1 MKIFVDADSCPQ
13 AVRGIICRAAV
24 REGIACVFAANRKIP
39 LPEEELITMVQVEEG
54 EGVADK
60 YIVDNSSE
68 GDIAVTRDI
77 PLAADLVDNKIVV
90 LNDRGD
96 IFTPENIR
104 QRLSILNLMKEFR
117 DSAIMPDP
125 DGAFGPKQVQL
136 FANAFD
142 RELRKLIKKAG
153 DTSPA

>member
-1 MKIFVDADSCPQ
+1 MRIFVDADSCPQ
-13 AVRGIICRAAV
+13 IVRGIICRAAV
-24 REGIACVFAANRKIP
+24 REGLECIFAANRKIP
-39 LPEEELITMVQVEEG
+39 LMDDELIKMVQVAEG

-60 YIVDNSSE
+60 YIVDNSGE

-77 PLAADLVDNKIVV
+77 PLAADLVENKVVV

-104 QRLSILNLMKEFR
+104 QRLSIRNLMKEFR
-117 DSAIMPDP
+117 DSGIMPDS
-125 DGAFGPKQVQL
+125 DGSFGPKEIQL

-142 RELRKLIKKAG
+142 RELRKLIKKSK
-153 DTSPA
+153 TI